1 MLASAAQASLAVKLP
16 HLLQPLPSISN
27 THMEVI
33 SAETTKP
40 RNRRPRPF
48 FSSNHFQSLNPKS
61 RSFRTVLTRVSG
73 SGGGGAADATPQQYT
88 PTDTEEIKSSSLGDG
103 YVALFIRML
112 GLDHDSLD
120 REQAI
125 VALWKYSLGG
135 KKYVDAIMQFPG
147 CINLIVNLLRSD
159 TSSTC
164 EAAAGLL
171 RSISLVNVYRDV
183 VAQSGAIEEITGLLN
198 RPSLSPEVK
207 EQAISALW
215 NLSVDEKFRLKIA
228 NSDVLPLLVKSMD
241 DEDIKLKEA
250 AGGVLA
256 NLALSHV
263 NHSIMV
269 EAGVIPKLAKLLRT
283 DIEGSKVIR
292 KEARNALLEL
302 CKDEYYRI
310 LIVEEGLVPVPMI
323 GAAAYKSFRPGLY
336 SWPRLPDG
344 TEIEQTSKTPSRFGA
359 SELLLG
365 LNVDDKNVNIEE
377 AKMNAI
383 VGRTQQ
389 QFLARI
395 GAIELEDEKN
405 QSEVTTGKQLTLLP
419 WMDGVAR
426 LVLIL
431 GLEDESAIARAAES
445 IADTSINEHIRIAFK
460 EAGAVKPLV
469 QLLDSKND
477 AVILAVT
484 RALEKLSVSNG
495 VCQIIE
501 AEGVIDPLIN
511 VLKQPKIPEILMEKT
526 LDILARILDP
536 SKEMKSKFYDGP
548 VNGSKE
554 GSAAAMTADAAHKC
568 VSKTNPRESVL
579 DFGVIAHLVEILK
592 TPTPRLQRKATS
604 ILEFCTVIDPR
615 METIISVDVE
625 SGLDVV
631 FQQKILE
638 ADMESEVVNQQP
650 EKYAL
655 EVEEAGLAI
664 SAASRLF
671 TKLLDSEN
679 FCQKIDSAH
688 FTKLLC
694 DILESNIPLNNKD
707 WVAACLV
714 KLGSLSGP
722 RLGFEDPINMEVTLY
737 ETIPRLMEQIKTS
750 FSPEAKEAAVVELNR
765 IISEGV
771 VDSTRA
777 IASEGGIFP
786 LVKLIEE
793 GSERAIDA
801 CLAILYNLSMD
812 SENHSAIVAAG
823 AVPVLRR
830 IVLSQRPQWTRALR
844 LLRTLP
850 T

>member
-48 FSSNHFQSLNPKS
+48 FSSTHFQSLNPKS

-120 REQAI
+120 REQAV

-135 KKYVDAIMQFPG
+135 KKCVDAIMQFPG

-256 NLALSHV
+256 NLALSHF

-310 LIVEEGLVPVPMI
+310 LIVDEGLVPVPMI
-323 GAAAYKSFRPGLY
+323 GAAAYKSFRPSLY

-405 QSEVTTGKQLTLLP
+405 QSEVTTGKRLTLLP

-469 QLLDSKND
+469 QHLDSKND

-484 RALEKLSVSNG
+484 QALEKLSVSNG

-511 VLKQPKIPEILMEKT
+511 VLKQPKIPEILMEK
-526 LDILARILDP
+526 
-536 SKEMKSKFYDGP
+536 FYDGP

-554 GSAAAMTADAAHKC
+554 GSAAPINADAAHKC
-568 VSKTNPRESVL
+568 VSKTNSRESVL

-592 TPTPRLQRKATS
+592 TPTPRLQRKAAS

-638 ADMESEVVNQQP
+638 DMESEVVNQQP

-771 VDSTRA
+771 VDSTQA